1 MAGNEKV
8 PYINYKELEEFYSIA
23 DSCRLLKLTPSVSI
37 IGLHSKYICMHPLKR
52 F

>member
-23 DSCRLLKLTPSVSI
+23 DVCRLLKL
-37 IGLHSKYICMHPLKR
+37 SKDVLKKKGEKR
-52 F
+52 AGQTHKI